1 MVSYNPN
8 YSQDQSKPYHHS
20 QDRSHADS
28 QDIRHDGSAFGVS
41 MRFPFPEGIMSF
53 CCVEQQGGGGGGGE
67 GQRIHEPGSQWL
79 VKFDSLAK
87 LWHFLKQ
94 YDTPMYRWK
103 TLDGCIERP
112 SYRIKEII
120 YEHNMVK
127 LLVIRSPWE
136 NLK

>member
-1 MVSYNPN
+1 MDSYNPN
-8 YSQDQSKPYHHS
+8 YSQDLSKHHRHS

-53 CCVEQQGGGGGGGE
+53 CCVEQQGGGGE
-67 GQRIHEPGSQWL
+67 GQRIHEPDSQWL

-94 YDTPMYRWK
+94 YDTTMYRWK